1 MDILYRYQPLAETD
15 ATAGDVDWKDIFGQI
30 YLRANGDMAQ
40 TLEWLRRLGERN
52 GLFTRDLTFEDVLDQ
67 LEKAGLIRRDKSGF
81 EVTPRGEQ
89 TVRDQVYDRVFRNLS
104 RSLKGEHRTGR
115 SGRGG
120 ERLSETR
127 DFRHGDDIGD
137 VDFRNSLRNSLR
149 RLVTEKSELEPPTAL
164 GVAQEW
170 REDDFEV
177 HEREE
182 HSACSTVL
190 MIDISHSMI
199 LYGED
204 RITPA
209 KNVAISLSE
218 HIRRHYPRDTLDVLT
233 FGDEAQEIPV
243 RDIAKV
249 AVGPFHTNTCDGL
262 RLARSI
268 LRRRHNA
275 NKRILMV
282 TDGKPSAIFDRGR
295 LYRNSF
301 GLDPLVLEK
310 TYGEAHLCRK
320 EKIRVTTFMVA
331 SDPLLIEFVETF
343 TRLCQGQAFFTGLGR
358 LGEFVFVDYAQNR
371 RGKTR

>member
-1 MDILYRYQPLAETD
+1 MEIRYAFPPPAQGEPSQGPVGL
-15 ATAGDVDWKDIFGQI
+15 VDWKDLFAQI
-30 YLRANGDMAQ
+30 YLRANGDVQ
-40 TLEWLRRLGERN
+40 STLDWLRRLGEKN
-52 GLFTRDLTFEDVLDQ
+52 GLFDRNQTFEDVLDE
-67 LEKAGLIRRDKSGF
+67 LEKDGLIRRDRGDF

-89 TVRDQVYDRVFRNLS
+89 SVRDQVYDKVFRNLS
-104 RSLKGEHRTGR
+104 KSLKGEHRTGR
-115 SGRGG
+115 AGRGG
-120 ERLSETR
+120 ESQSETR
-127 DFRHGDDIGD
+127 AFSHGDDPAD
-137 VDFRNSLRNSLR
+137 VDYRNSLRNALTR
-149 RLVTEKSELEPPTAL
+149 HAGTESESGA
-164 GVAQEW
+164 EW
-170 REDDFEV
+170 REWHEEDLEV

-182 HSACSTVL
+182 QSACSTVL

-243 RDIAKV
+243 RDLAKV
-249 AVGPFHTNTCDGL
+249 SVGPFHTNTCDGL

-268 LRRRHNA
+268 LRRRRNA

-282 TDGKPSAIFDRGR
+282 TDGKPSAVFDRGR

-301 GLDPLVLEK
+301 GLDPIVLDK
-310 TYGEAHLCRK
+310 TYGEARLCRK

-331 SDPLLIEFVETF
+331 SDPLLIEFVEAF
-343 TRLCQGQAFFTGLGR
+343 TRLCQGQAFYTGLGR
-358 LGEFVFVDYAQNR
+358 LGEFIFVDYAQNR
-371 RGKTR
+371 RGKTRG

>member
-1 MDILYRYQPLAETD
+1 MEIAYHFQPQLE
-15 ATAGDVDWKDIFGQI
+15 AGSQAGEIDWKDLFGQL

-40 TLEWLRRLGERN
+40 TMEWLRRLAERH
-52 GLFTRDLTFEDVLDQ
+52 GLLNRDMTFEDVLDK
-67 LEKAGLIRRDKSGF
+67 LEKEGLIRRERGGF
-81 EVTPRGEQ
+81 EVTPSGEQ
-89 TVRDQVYDRVFRNLS
+89 SVRDRVYDRVFGNLS
-104 RSLKGEHRTGR
+104 RSLKGDHHTGRTGQ
-115 SGRGG
+115 GG

-127 DFRHGDDIGD
+127 DFKHGDNPAD
-137 VDFRNSLRNSLR
+137 VDYRNSLRNSLQR
-149 RLVTEKSELEPPTAL
+149 S
-164 GVAQEW
+164 GDISQNW
-170 REDDFEV
+170 REEDFEV

-182 HSACSTVL
+182 LSACSTVL

-243 RDIAKV
+243 RDLAKV

-262 RLARSI
+262 RLARS
-268 LRRRHNA
+268 LLKRRRNP

-282 TDGKPSAIFDRGR
+282 TDGKPSAVFDRGR

-301 GLDPLVLEK
+301 GLDPLVLDK

-320 EKIRVTTFMVA
+320 ERIRVTTFMVA

-343 TRLCQGQAFFTGLGR
+343 TRFCQGQAFFTGLGR

>member
-1 MDILYRYQPLAETD
+1 MEIRYSHLPRVEAAAAD
-15 ATAGDVDWKDIFGQI
+15 GRVDWKDLLGQI
-30 YLRANGDMAQ
+30 FLRTNGDMQQA
-40 TLEWLRRLGERN
+40 LEWLRRIAEQN
-52 GLFTRDLTFEDVLDQ
+52 GLLNRDQTFEDVLDQ
-67 LEKAGLIRRDKSGF
+67 LERDGLIRRDKGSF
-81 EVTPRGEQ
+81 DITPQGEQ
-89 TVRDQVYDRVFRNLS
+89 FVRDQVYDRVFTNLS
-104 RSLKGEHRTGR
+104 KSLKGDHRTGK

-120 ERLSETR
+120 ERQSETR
-127 DFRHGDDIGD
+127 HFKPGDDPGD
-137 VDFRNSLRNSLR
+137 VDYRSSLRNSMSR
-149 RLVTEKSELEPPTAL
+149 QVDGGGED
-164 GVAQEW
+164 W
-170 REDDFEV
+170 REEDFEV
-177 HEREE
+177 YEREDL
-182 HSACSTVL
+182 SGCSTVL

-209 KNVAISLSE
+209 KTVAISLSE

-243 RDIAKV
+243 QDLARV

-268 LRRRHNA
+268 LRRRRNP

-310 TYGEAHLCRK
+310 TYSEAHLCRK

-331 SDPLLIEFVETF
+331 QDPLLIEFVETF
-343 TRLCQGQAFFTGLGR
+343 TKLCQGQAFFTGLGR

-371 RGKTR
+371 RGKSR